1 MATILVTDS
10 GLGTGITIIRSLG
23 RAGHLVIAADSRR
36 GGAGFRSRYVKHRVH
51 HPRGGTDPIGFV
63 GAIADAVARHRVD
76 LIFPV
81 TEEHTLPLVGHEREI
96 GCRIAIPDVAGL
108 ELMRDKLRSMELAR
122 QLGIPTPETE
132 QVTDIAS
139 ARDVAER
146 LGWPVVVK
154 PRFSRVVDDAGR
166 LHALQVSYANSPR
179 ELEERLAPLL
189 QLGDVLLQRYHPG
202 EGHGVELLLSAGR
215 PLDAFQHHRLHE
227 VPISGGAS
235 AYRESVPL
243 DPQLLDHATRLMAH
257 LAWTGLA
264 MVEFRVGETGPQLLE
279 VNGRVWGSLPLAVK
293 SGVDFPARYVD
304 LLLAADGSPQGGPQP
319 SPMGRYRVGVRSH
332 NLQLE
337 LVWIGSVLGGRRAY
351 PYLPAPPRMAGLRA
365 LLGLLRPSEHD
376 VLSLDD
382 PWPGLADLVAATTH
396 AGGKVIGRA

>member
-1 MATILVTDS
+1 MATILVTDAA
-10 GLGTGITIIRSLG
+10 LGTGITIIRSLG
-23 RAGHLVIAADSRR
+23 RAGHRVVAADSSR
-36 GGAGFRSRYVKHRVH
+36 GSAGFRSRYVRHRVR

-63 GAIADAVARHRVD
+63 DAIADAVARHRVD

-81 TEEHTLPLVGHEREI
+81 TEEHTLPLIGREHEI

-132 QVTDIAS
+132 QVTDVAA
-139 ARDVAER
+139 AREVAER

-154 PRFSRVVDDAGR
+154 PRFSRVIDGAGR
-166 LHALQVSYANSPR
+166 LHALQVGYANSPG
-179 ELEERLAPLL
+179 ELAQRVAPLL
-189 QLGDVLLQRYHPG
+189 ELGDVLLQRYHPG

-243 DPQLLDHATRLMAH
+243 DPQLLDHATRLMAE

-264 MVEFRVGETGPQLLE
+264 MVEFRVGEAGPQLLE

-293 SGVDFPARYVD
+293 SGVDFPARYVE
-304 LLLAADGSPQGGPQP
+304 LLLAADGSPRGGPQA
-319 SPMGRYRVGVRSH
+319 SPTGSYRVGVRSH

-337 LVWIGSVLGGRRAY
+337 LVWIASVLGGRRAY
-351 PYLPAPPRMAGLRA
+351 PYLPAPPRVAGIGA

-376 VLSLDD
+376 ILSLDD
-382 PWPGLADLVAATTH
+382 PWPGLADLVAATSH
-396 AGGKVIGRA
+396 VAAKVIDRA